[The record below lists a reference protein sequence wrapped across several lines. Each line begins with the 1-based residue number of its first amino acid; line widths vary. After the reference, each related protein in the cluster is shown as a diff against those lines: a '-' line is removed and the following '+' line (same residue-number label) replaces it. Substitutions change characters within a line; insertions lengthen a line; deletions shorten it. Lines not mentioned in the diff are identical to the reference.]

1 MTLKEGAQ
9 LAESVRIVGYWRILS
24 DCRQAHF
31 KWIPPEEREDSTKAK
46 TRSSNTVS
54 SVQTEQSLTWKNNF
68 LVWSTQQLLNVHFS
82 TLLDWNLLFLYHFK
96 LLHGPSAWYRNLVR
110 TLAILAI
117 AFEAVD
123 LEIFGICTALDTD
136 SPWKFAIGYIS
147 VQHSSEL
154 ISEVQPLSLLQ
165 HGEVSDMVPGVSY
178 EVVRSRLDSTR
189 CCWRWSWR
197 ISRKTR
203 VPNNIYWAASTSA
216 AYVEPFG
223 TIWNH
228 LTPRFWLI
236 FGNQQINATSDL
248 IILNIYSPDRV
259 SLEKQLL
266 PHGIVSIEIRF
277 AHSDAQCHS
286 DCRSHGRACW
296 DQPGRADRQVTS
308 QGHQLGKD
316 LLCFLDYL
324 AVAATV
330 DHGGSVAGISRYR
343 EG

>member
-9 LAESVRIVGYWRILS
+9 LAESVRIVGYCMILS

-82 TLLDWNLLFLYHFK
+82 TLLDWNQLFLYHFK

-147 VQHSSEL
+147 VQHSS
-154 ISEVQPLSLLQ
+154 
-165 HGEVSDMVPGVSY
+165 
-178 EVVRSRLDSTR
+178 
-189 CCWRWSWR
+189 
-197 ISRKTR
+197 
-203 VPNNIYWAASTSA
+203 N
-216 AYVEPFG
+216 
-223 TIWNH
+223 
-228 LTPRFWLI
+228 
-236 FGNQQINATSDL
+236 
-248 IILNIYSPDRV
+248 
-259 SLEKQLL
+259 
-266 PHGIVSIEIRF
+266 
-277 AHSDAQCHS
+277 
-286 DCRSHGRACW
+286 
-296 DQPGRADRQVTS
+296 
-308 QGHQLGKD
+308 
-316 LLCFLDYL
+316 
-324 AVAATV
+324 
-330 DHGGSVAGISRYR
+330 
-343 EG
+343 